1 MGDLIGISRP
11 INFSE
16 HRNCARWRLC
26 QEGRLVWGDLSRYFR
41 YPKHKDFW
49 ISQCFPGFSCC
60 DNGSIQFFCKIQ
72 YGYRDLFNLTSITNI
87 NISLF
92 LSYNRTRTRT
102 SLLGHGLFIF
112 SPVEDCLVLRIK
124 TLAIQKS
131 NYIPCITFCYE
142 IWDFSNS
149 GFPDWISKA
158 GTYQMFLLKSNIK
171 FGFQFRNFVTS

>member
-1 MGDLIGISRP
+1 MTTLSGRTTGLRWLKSVLPLSETSLLIISVIPRVSFAVT
-11 INFSE
+11 IYKSNFS
-16 HRNCARWRLC
+16 AKYKMVT
-26 QEGRLVWGDLSRYFR
+26 G
-41 YPKHKDFW
+41 
-49 ISQCFPGFSCC
+49 I
-60 DNGSIQFFCKIQ
+60 
-72 YGYRDLFNLTSITNI
+72 LFTLPLI
-87 NISLF
+87 NYNHTSLF
-92 LSYNRTRTRT
+92 KSYNRIRTRT

-158 GTYQMFLLKSNIK
+158 GTYQMFLLKSNIE
-171 FGFQFRNFVTS
+171 FGFQFRNFVTF